1 MKFMNKSG
9 LSLLV
14 LFLISIV
21 SIPTASAQE
30 VEKLFRMDIEDLM
43 DVKIVVASRSARS
56 IKDLPSTVHIITREE
71 ILRNNYSTLVDALKD
86 IPGVKVSQPGTGTH
100 GEKYLMR
107 GLWGNNYAKIL
118 VNGIPIRPSAVDGM
132 PIGEQINM
140 KNVERIEIVYGPSSA
155 LYGAD
160 ALAGIINIV
169 TFNPEEIIACSR
181 LPLDQAVPGYYRY
194 SILHEDPFC
203 VE

>member
-1 MKFMNKSG
+1 MRIVMKFLNSIG
-9 LSLLV
+9 LMILLLAV
-14 LFLISIV
+14 MSTVNTL
-21 SIPTASAQE
+21 PASAQE
-30 VEKLFRMDIEDLM
+30 VEKLFKMDIEDLM
-43 DVKIVVASRSARS
+43 DIKVAVASRSERS

-71 ILRNNYSTLVDALKD
+71 ILNNHYASLVDALKD
-86 IPGVKVSQPGTGTH
+86 IPEVKVSQPGTGTH

-140 KNVERIEIVYGPSSA
+140 RNVERIEVVFGPASA

-169 TFNPEEIIACSR
+169 TVTPEENT
-181 LPLDQAVPGYYRY
+181 V
-194 SILHEDPFC
+194 
-203 VE
+203 